1 MRDTWIDR
9 LSEYLDGEL
18 AEGECVELEAH
29 LAGCVDCR
37 DTVDQLRG
45 VLATARAL
53 EDRVPTGDLWS
64 GVAQRIGVGQ
74 AVEPGVVPLQQR
86 MLRRRIR
93 ITLSIPQLAAAG
105 MVLVALSAA
114 TTLLLRTRAAQTET
128 NQVNAITEAAT
139 AEAVLVGFDVAQY
152 DAAVAD
158 LENVLSEARELLDP
172 GTVRILEQS
181 LATVDRAIEEAQ
193 QALRGDPANRYL
205 STHLAATMKR
215 KIQLLQRATTIANT
229 SS

>member
-1 MRDTWIDR
+1 MRDKWRDR
-9 LSEYLDGEL
+9 LSEYVDGDLAESERVEL
-18 AEGECVELEAH
+18 AAH
-29 LAGCVDCR
+29 LADCADCR

-45 VLATARAL
+45 VVATARAL
-53 EDRVPTGDLWS
+53 EDRGPTVDLWS

-74 AVEPGVVPLQQR
+74 AAEPEVVPLQER

-114 TTLLLRTRAAQTET
+114 TTLLLRTRAAETEA
-128 NQVNAITEAAT
+128 NQVNAISEAAT

-158 LENVLSEARELLDP
+158 LESVLSEARELLDP

-193 QALRGDPANRYL
+193 QALRGDPANHYL

-215 KIQLLQRATTIANT
+215 KIQLLQRATTIANA